1 MRSLLI
7 TAIAAVSLS
16 GCMPTLEEYR
26 PVVDASAK
34 NSNRYESD
42 LTACYDV
49 AKQAEAAYQKR
60 QQEEMGANL
69 VAGLLVGAL
78 VGAAIGNSDTAG
90 TGALYGGAA
99 GAASTDTELATGGP
113 RRIIDR
119 CMAGRGHKVLSDL
132 GRG

>member
-1 MRSLLI
+1 
-7 TAIAAVSLS
+7 
-16 GCMPTLEEYR
+16 
-26 PVVDASAK
+26 
-34 NSNRYESD
+34 
-42 LTACYDV
+42 
-49 AKQAEAAYQKR
+49 
-60 QQEEMGANL
+60 
-69 VAGLLVGAL
+69 LVGAL

-90 TGALYGGAA
+90 AGALYGGAA